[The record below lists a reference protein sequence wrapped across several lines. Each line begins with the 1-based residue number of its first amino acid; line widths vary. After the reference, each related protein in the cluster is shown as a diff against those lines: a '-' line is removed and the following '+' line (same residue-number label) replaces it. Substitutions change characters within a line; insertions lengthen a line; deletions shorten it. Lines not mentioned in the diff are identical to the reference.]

1 MDFDDF
7 LSLWAAV
14 HTRVPH
20 DIKLYK
26 KWTLMISCPYGLR
39 CIHEFL
45 TERNLGEKEW
55 GRAEQFQQTP
65 NMWLIIGLSSERF

>member
-20 DIKLYK
+20 GSSRWADQKPWRERVGQSQVVPTNPENVADQRPQFGTEDPSIP
-26 KWTLMISCPYGLR
+26 TLSLGGL
-39 CIHEFL
+39 
-45 TERNLGEKEW
+45 
-55 GRAEQFQQTP
+55 
-65 NMWLIIGLSSERF
+65 